1 MSTIF
6 LAAVNEGI
14 SKLDYVETYTYLS
27 SFLNGVLSDLNASN
41 PVNLSLLISIVQL
54 PNVCRS
60 DSQLEVKSVAAY
72 LTVLSDF
79 FPFFAL
85 TLVFLFLY
93 QT

>member
-27 SFLNGVLSDLNASN
+27 SFLNGVFSDLNASN
-41 PVNLSLLISIVQL
+41 PVNLSLLISMVQL

-60 DSQLEVKSVAAY
+60 DS
-72 LTVLSDF
+72 
-79 FPFFAL
+79 
-85 TLVFLFLY
+85 
-93 QT
+93 